1 MGAED
6 KVGAVQLNA
15 RLCGVSPPVT
25 RRLVITEQASL
36 AQLHAALQ
44 VAFGWSDEHLYVF
57 QIRGWQFG
65 DPARAIELALAGG
78 GVDMPLAAFA
88 FEVNETFQ
96 YHYNL
101 FVPWKIDCRIES
113 RGLVSMDQPLGCL
126 AARGDPPD
134 EDLEGPAAYPDWLES
149 SSPAWAVHQIEE
161 LLEDDLDGAQL
172 RAEVLDI
179 VGSTRPRPPRRRSI
193 DQRLRKLPAINW
205 DAGSLYEDA
214 DSTDH

>member
-6 KVGAVQLNA
+6 KIGAVQLNV
-15 RLCGVSPPVT
+15 RLRGVSPPVT
-25 RRLVITEQASL
+25 RRLVIAEQTSL

-65 DPARAIELALAGG
+65 HPARAIELALAGG
-78 GVDMPLAAFA
+78 GVDKPLAALA
-88 FEVNETFQ
+88 FEVKETFQ

-101 FVPWKIDCRIES
+101 SVPSKIDCRIES
-113 RGLVSMDQPLGCL
+113 RGLVHRDQPVGCL

-149 SSPAWAVHQIEE
+149 SSPTWAVHQIEE
-161 LLEDDLDGAQL
+161 LLEGEQL

-179 VGSTRPRPPRRRSI
+179 VGSTRPRQPHRRWI
-193 DQRLRKLPAINW
+193 DQRLRELPAAHW
-205 DAGSLYEDA
+205 DAWRLYEDA
-214 DSTDH
+214 DSIDH

>member
-1 MGAED
+1 M
-6 KVGAVQLNA
+6 GAVQISV
-15 RLCGVSPPVT
+15 RLQGVSPPVT
-25 RRLVITEQASL
+25 RRLVVSEQASL

-44 VAFGWSDEHLYVF
+44 VAFGWSDEHMCVF

-78 GVDMPLAAFA
+78 GVDMPIAAFA
-88 FEVNETFQ
+88 FEINETFQ

-113 RGLVSMDQPLGCL
+113 RSLVPMNQPLGCL
-126 AARGDPPD
+126 AARGDRPD
-134 EDLEGPAAYPDWLES
+134 EDLEGPAAYPDWLDS

-161 LLEDDLDGAQL
+161 LMDGDLDGAQL

-179 VGSTRPRPPRRRSI
+179 VGSTRPRQPCRRSI
-193 DQRLRKLPAINW
+193 DRRLHKLPAVNW
-205 DAGSLYEDA
+205 DTGSL
-214 DSTDH
+214 TT

>member
-1 MGAED
+1 MGAEENI
-6 KVGAVQLNA
+6 GAVQLSA

-25 RRLVITEQASL
+25 RRILITEQASL

-65 DPARAIELALAGG
+65 DPSRAIELALAGG
-78 GVDMPLAAFA
+78 GVDIPLAAFG
-88 FEVNETFQ
+88 FEINEAFQ

-101 FVPWKIDCRIES
+101 CVPWKIDCRIKARS
-113 RGLVSMDQPLGCL
+113 VVPMDQPLGCL
-126 AARGDPPD
+126 AARGDSPD
-134 EDLEGPAAYPDWLES
+134 EDLEGPAAYPDWLET

-161 LLEDDLDGAQL
+161 LLDDEMDDAQL
-172 RAEVLDI
+172 RVEVLDI
-179 VGSTRPRPPRRRSI
+179 VGGTRLKPPRRRSI
-193 DQRLRKLPAINW
+193 DRRLRKLPAINW

-214 DSTDH
+214 DPTDH

>member
-25 RRLVITEQASL
+25 RRLVNTEQASL

-78 GVDMPLAAFA
+78 GVDIPLAAFA
-88 FEVNETFQ
+88 FEINESFQ

-101 FVPWKIDCRIES
+101 SVPWKIDCRIES
-113 RGLVSMDQPLGCL
+113 RRLVPVDQPLGCL

-134 EDLEGPAAYPDWLES
+134 EELEGPATYPDWLECS
-149 SSPAWAVHQIEE
+149 SSVWAVHQIEE
-161 LLEDDLDGAQL
+161 LLDGDLDGGQL

-179 VGSTRPRPPRRRSI
+179 VGYARPSQPRRRSI
-193 DQRLRKLPAINW
+193 DQRLRKLPAIHW
-205 DAGSLYEDA
+205 DARSP
-214 DSTDH
+214 

>member
-15 RLCGVSPPVT
+15 RLSGVSPPVSC
-25 RRLVITEQASL
+25 RLVISEQVSL

-88 FEVNETFQ
+88 FEINETFQ

-113 RGLVSMDQPLGCL
+113 RSLVAMDQPLGCL

-134 EDLEGPAAYPDWLES
+134 EELNGPAAYPDWMEG
-149 SSPAWAVHQIEE
+149 SSPNWALHQIEE
-161 LLEDDLDGAQL
+161 LLDDDLDDERF
-172 RAEVLDI
+172 RAEARDI
-179 VGSTRPRPPRRRSI
+179 LANTRLGQPRRRSI
-193 DQRLRKLPAINW
+193 DQRLKALPAVDW
-205 DAGSLYEDA
+205 DAGRLYENA
-214 DSTDH
+214 DPADH

>member
-6 KVGAVQLNA
+6 KVGAVHLNA

-44 VAFGWSDEHLYVF
+44 AAFDWSNEHLYVF

-88 FEVNETFQ
+88 FEVNEIFRGRGISSGGVGNPAPPAIRRTPGRSRRPLSAPAGGSQ
-96 YHYNL
+96 DH
-101 FVPWKIDCRIES
+101 PRIH
-113 RGLVSMDQPLGCL
+113 RGSSEGRQEARHHQTL
-126 AARGDPPD
+126 RGD
-134 EDLEGPAAYPDWLES
+134 
-149 SSPAWAVHQIEE
+149 H
-161 LLEDDLDGAQL
+161 
-172 RAEVLDI
+172 
-179 VGSTRPRPPRRRSI
+179 RPRAHCRQCRFSFI
-193 DQRLRKLPAINW
+193 
-205 DAGSLYEDA
+205 
-214 DSTDH
+214 

>member
-6 KVGAVQLNA
+6 KVGAVQLDA

-57 QIRGWQFG
+57 QIRGGQFG
-65 DPARAIELALAGG
+65 DPARAIALALAGG
-78 GVDMPLAAFA
+78 GVDIPLAAFA

-101 FVPWKIDCRIES
+101 FVPWKVDCRIES
-113 RGLVSMDQPLGCL
+113 RRLVSMHQPLRCL

-149 SSPAWAVHQIEE
+149 SSPAWAVLEVEE
-161 LLEDDLDGAQL
+161 LLLDDDLDGAQL
-172 RAEVLDI
+172 RAAVLDL
-179 VGSTRPRPPRRRSI
+179 VGSTRPWQPRRHSI

-205 DAGSLYEDA
+205 DAGGLYEDA
-214 DSTDH
+214 DST

>member
-25 RRLVITEQASL
+25 RRMVITEQASL

-57 QIRGWQFG
+57 RIRGWQFG

-78 GVDMPLAAFA
+78 GVEKPLAAFG
-88 FEVNETFQ
+88 FEINETFQ
-96 YHYNL
+96 HNYNL
-101 FVPWKIDCRIES
+101 CIPWKVDCRIES
-113 RGLVSMDQPLGCL
+113 RSVVPMDQPLGCL
-126 AARGDPPD
+126 AARGDPRD

-161 LLEDDLDGAQL
+161 PLDNGCATARWTLL
-172 RAEVLDI
+172 
-179 VGSTRPRPPRRRSI
+179 
-193 DQRLRKLPAINW
+193 
-205 DAGSLYEDA
+205 
-214 DSTDH
+214 

>member
-25 RRLVITEQASL
+25 RRLLITEQASP

-65 DPARAIELALAGG
+65 DPVRAIELALAGG
-78 GVDMPLAAFA
+78 SVDMPLAAFA
-88 FEVNETFQ
+88 FEINEVFQ

-101 FVPWKIDCRIES
+101 FVPWMIDCRIES
-113 RGLVSMDQPLGCL
+113 RSHGS
-126 AARGDPPD
+126 
-134 EDLEGPAAYPDWLES
+134 
-149 SSPAWAVHQIEE
+149 H
-161 LLEDDLDGAQL
+161 
-172 RAEVLDI
+172 
-179 VGSTRPRPPRRRSI
+179 GSTARLSRS
-193 DQRLRKLPAINW
+193 
-205 DAGSLYEDA
+205 AG
-214 DSTDH
+214 

>member
-1 MGAED
+1 MDAQ
-6 KVGAVQLNA
+6 KVGAVQLSA
-15 RLCGVSPPVT
+15 RLRGVSPPVT

-88 FEVNETFQ
+88 FEINETFRYQ
-96 YHYNL
+96 YNL
-101 FVPWKIDCRIES
+101 FVPWKIDCRIAS
-113 RGLVSMDQPLGCL
+113 RSVVPVTEPLGCL

-134 EDLEGPAAYPDWLES
+134 EDLEGAAAYSDWLES

-161 LLEDDLDGAQL
+161 LLEEGLDGAQL
-172 RAEVLDI
+172 RAEMLDI
-179 VGSTRPRPPRRRSI
+179 VGSARLRQPRRRSI
-193 DQRLRKLPAINW
+193 DRQLKALPAINW
-205 DAGSLYEDA
+205 DAGSIYEDA
-214 DSTDH
+214 DSADH

>member
-1 MGAED
+1 MGAEQ
-6 KVGAVQLNA
+6 KVGAVQLHA

-25 RRLVITEQASL
+25 RRLVIAEQASL

-78 GVDMPLAAFA
+78 GVDKPLAAFA
-88 FEVNETFQ
+88 FEVNETFS

-101 FVPWKIDCRIES
+101 SVPWKIDCRIES
-113 RGLVSMDQPLGCL
+113 RSLVPRDQPLGCL

-149 SSPAWAVHQIEE
+149 SSPAWAVNQIEE
-161 LLEDDLDGAQL
+161 LLDDDLDGAQL

-179 VGSTRPRPPRRRSI
+179 VGSTRPRRPCTRSI
-193 DQRLRKLPAINW
+193 NQRLRKLPAINW

-214 DSTDH
+214 DSTVH